1 MAIFR
6 QEESI
11 QTSETKP
18 TTVIG
23 RGISAQGDIEG
34 AGDIVVEGKV
44 KGKITTSGTVRIG
57 REAEIHADIHASS
70 VHIAGTIHGNVSSK
84 EIVELSET
92 GKLWGNIK
100 SKAVNIASGA
110 IFNGSCQMGE
120 ESQKEN
126 LKK

>member
-23 RGISAQGDIEG
+23 RGISAQGDVEG

-70 VHIAGTIHGNVSSK
+70 VHIAGAIHGNVSSK
-84 EIVELSET
+84 EIVEL
-92 GKLWGNIK
+92 WGNIK
-100 SKAVNIASGA
+100 SKAVSIASGA

-120 ESQKEN
+120 ENKETA
-126 LKK
+126 KK